1 MQAKTEA
8 VSLCFTSKIN
18 ILIYCFFSLDHWAKH
33 CEEDIKKKTY
43 NMLFNQKHMK
53 QKKKSGDTPG
63 GLTCISIIVPQ
74 VTLFI
79 KCTAVQMSRSH

>member
-18 ILIYCFFSLDHWAKH
+18 ILIYCFSLWTTGQNT
-33 CEEDIKKKTY
+33 EEDIKKKTY

-53 QKKKSGDTPG
+53 QKKKSGDKPG